1 VSAGRR
7 AAWIVALA
15 LVSAGAFG
23 ALYLRGLDY
32 GLAWMDE
39 TEIGAGEIV
48 LAPGEP
54 WTAAFTRPLHRS
66 VAGDPGANPYY
77 RPLLF
82 FVATEVHRLAGA
94 RPRAYRLVSFSA
106 AVATCFGF
114 GLLAWRLFGAP
125 APALAAVALAAV
137 HPAGLEGWLWIS
149 GLGDALSTLFTIASL
164 GLGVAAAA
172 RSGWRGA
179 GAAAASILCFL
190 LAVFAK
196 EKGVVVPVLLA
207 AILVALRFGARD
219 RALAGPAALRRGAAL
234 VAVQLA
240 LVLAYVFVWRPAML
254 GRAVLAAPP
263 IGGSRVHHVLSA
275 VAAWPAALGWL
286 LVPLHAT
293 TSDSV
298 RIVTSLLDPA
308 FWGGLALAGLS
319 ALACLALLRRGRAVA
334 ALGIA
339 WIWIA
344 FAPTA
349 NLFPQIHAHAER
361 YLFLSVFGAALAVV
375 ALAREAPGGSLT
387 ALAIVAALGSGWAER
402 TWTRTPAWRST
413 ETLFS
418 TDVARDPSFRE
429 GRFHLARTYFRSGR
443 YAEAD
448 EQLRALTAPGAEA
461 GRWSYVNAY
470 GVRELVCDDDLA
482 LHRAAKVVEDQARLA
497 ASAPDVAA
505 MPGLRACLGQA
516 EEQLGHFE
524 RARAIYES
532 VLAKLPGE
540 PPATLSLS
548 LARVYAQL
556 GSAEEASRWLARA
569 RRDGPRDPTFEWQV
583 LQVESRIDRIGGA
596 GRSP

>member
-7 AAWIVALA
+7 AAWVAALA

-77 RPLLF
+77 RPLQIL
-82 FVATEVHRLAGA
+82 VVTEVHRLAGA
-94 RPRAYRLVSFSA
+94 LPRAYRLVSFSA

-149 GLGDALSTLFTIASL
+149 GLGDALSTLFTMASL

-179 GAAAASILCFL
+179 GAAVASIACFL

-219 RALAGPAALRRGAAL
+219 RGLAEAAFRRGAAL
-234 VAVQLA
+234 VAVELL

-254 GRAVLAAPP
+254 GHAVLAAPP
-263 IGGSRVHHVLSA
+263 IGGSRFHHVLSA
-275 VAAWPAALGWL
+275 VAAWPAALAWL
-286 LVPLHAT
+286 LVPLHQT

-298 RIVTSLLDPA
+298 RIVTSPLDPA
-308 FWGGLALAGLS
+308 FWCGLALAGLS

-375 ALAREAPGGSLT
+375 ALAREAPGGRLA
-387 ALAIVAALGSGWAER
+387 ALVLVAVLGSGWAER
-402 TWTRTPAWRST
+402 TWARTPAWRST

-470 GVRELVCDDDLA
+470 GVHELVCDDDLA

-497 ASAPDVAA
+497 ATAPEVAA

-516 EEQLGHFE
+516 EEQLGHFD
-524 RARAIYES
+524 RALAIYEG

-556 GSAEEASRWLARA
+556 GHAEEASQWLARA
-569 RRDGPRDPTFEWQV
+569 RRDGPRDPAFDWQV
-583 LQVESRIDRIGGA
+583 LQVESRIDRMAGA
-596 GRSP
+596 RRSP